1 VEGASVNKRVF
12 QVRIPNVSD
21 RSTHRRQTSR
31 DGSMFCRE
39 YSNSPK
45 CSFVTVNTRFYSQGL
60 ARITEGPR
68 TEGSDDHERLPLSR
82 EALVLSTR
90 PKAQSTPLTV
100 SQRTCASVSVLSPLT
115 LCLYNSARHGHY
127 HTHRAPHG
135 RSHQRTLIDLLVI
148 PRTRFIANMM
158 FPFEEC
164 MSFPPIND
172 DYLCSASPEVE
183 AEREKN
189 AVRDRPSR
197 TPPCKPP
204 S

>member
-1 VEGASVNKRVF
+1 
-12 QVRIPNVSD
+12 
-21 RSTHRRQTSR
+21 
-31 DGSMFCRE
+31 MFCRE

-68 TEGSDDHERLPLSR
+68 TEGSDGHERLPLSR

-100 SQRTCASVSVLSPLT
+100 SQRTCASVSVLFPSDFT
-115 LCLYNSARHGHY
+115 LGLYNSARHGHY

-164 MSFPPIND
+164 MSFPLIND
-172 DYLCSASPEVE
+172 DYLYVPPLPRSRPSATK
-183 AEREKN
+183 REKN

-197 TPPCKPP
+197 TPPCKPLSRAP
-204 S
+204 NTNCVE